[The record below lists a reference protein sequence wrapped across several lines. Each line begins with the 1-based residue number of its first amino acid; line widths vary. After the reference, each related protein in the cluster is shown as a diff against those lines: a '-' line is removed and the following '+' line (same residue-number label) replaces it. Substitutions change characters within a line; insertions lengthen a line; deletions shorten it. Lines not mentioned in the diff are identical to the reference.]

1 MCNHSRASPSIPARG
16 VDDTLIE
23 TLLPQWTGF
32 RNIRLFCGQWRTMA
46 SRASRSAGISR
57 FDGLLAL
64 AAELCRIVRASYLSP
79 SFTFFLCFEL
89 WRYLHSTR
97 RGRRPR
103 RKVTRGSAGS
113 PSFLRLLRGAALAV
127 TLMLPA
133 EGRAQVALPAGPA
146 PPQGSAVAQQGLRE
160 NRRRNSGPPV
170 EKHFQERSAELQI
183 PPLRFAPVGMTKE
196 RVPFPFE
203 LDAAEDE
210 QQVPPLRFA
219 TVGMTLLVWV
229 PTSQS

>member
-79 SFTFFLCFEL
+79 SFPFFLCFEL

-183 PPLRFAPVGMTKE
+183 PPLRFA
-196 RVPFPFE
+196 
-203 LDAAEDE
+203 
-210 QQVPPLRFA
+210 